1 MLGGDLAWVKRDI
14 TDYAVAGTTLAFTR
28 FDSDIAERLDDA
40 FLDLVSSKFYKQLC
54 CDYRSHGVDLGGFTR
69 RYPSKLAPT

>member
-1 MLGGDLAWVKRDI
+1 MRRDVSE
-14 TDYAVAGTTLAFTR
+14 YVEGGTTLAVLR
-28 FDSDIAERLDDA
+28 YDSDIAAQLDEA
-40 FLDLVSSKFYKQLC
+40 FPDLVASRFYKQLC